1 MELSDDVVRDAAAGD
16 PQAYRQVYET
26 LSPRVLGYLRSRGV
40 EDPEGCTSEVFLALV
55 PRLAGVDGGAAGLRT
70 LAFSVAHA
78 RVVDEAR
85 RRARRPRALAYEPEH
100 DDRTTES
107 AEQHAVASVEAER
120 AVRLMQRLGDD
131 QRAVVALRVVGD
143 LTLEETAQ
151 VLGKTV
157 PSVKQLQR
165 RGLERLRELMA
176 APEARR

>member
-1 MELSDDVVRDAAAGD
+1 M
-16 PQAYRQVYET
+16 
-26 LSPRVLGYLRSRGV
+26 LGYLRSRGV
-40 EDPEGCTSEVFLALV
+40 EDPEGSTSEVFLALV
-55 PRLAGVDGGAAGLRT
+55 PRLASVDGGAAGLRT

-85 RRARRPRALAYEPEH
+85 CWARRPSVLAYEPEH
-100 DDRTTES
+100 DDRATES
-107 AEQHAVASVEAER
+107 AEQRAVASVEAER
-120 AVRLMQRLGDD
+120 AVRLMQRLGED

-176 APEARR
+176 APEALR

>member
-1 MELSDDVVRDAAAGD
+1 MELSDDVVRDAAEGD
-16 PQAYRQVYET
+16 AQALRAVYQA

-40 EDPEGCTSEVFLALV
+40 EDPEGSTSEVFLALV
-55 PRLAGVDGGAAGLRT
+55 PRLPGVRGGAAGLRT
-70 LAFSVAHA
+70 LAFSIAHA

-85 RRARRPRALAYEPEH
+85 RRSRRPLVLAYEPED

-107 AEQHAVASVEAER
+107 AEHRAVAAVEAER
-120 AVRLMQRLGDD
+120 AVRLMQHLGED
-131 QRAVVALRVVGD
+131 QRAVVSLRVVGD

-165 RGLERLRELMA
+165 RGLERLRELMT
-176 APEARR
+176 APEVSR